1 VRLDNDPNFDTEKAN
16 KAFSG
21 VEELTIE
28 VFQAQ
33 YGSADHRVLRLF
45 EGVRGVTRA
54 RVYGSVVKVPRYVEW
69 LQNAMMSPKGTEVAA
84 FDPDGDD
91 LVSAQLTGIQLQ
103 S

>member
-1 VRLDNDPNFDTEKAN
+1 MRLDNDPNFDTERAER
-16 KAFSG
+16 AFSG

-45 EGVRGVTRA
+45 EGERGVKRA
-54 RVYGSVVKVPRYVEW
+54 RVYGSVVKVPRYVQW

-84 FDPDGDD
+84 FEPDGDD
-91 LVSAQLTGIQLQ
+91 MVSAQLTGV
-103 S
+103 